1 MSCCIVPTKNRAQ
14 LKSLKLALKKHRKT
28 MKSSSETEA
37 LSIETIYKKYN
48 FFYFFNVV
56 LSETIV
62 FVIVKYLDAH
72 YKSQCFYSRT

>member
-28 MKSSSETEA
+28 MKSSSETQYRDY
-37 LSIETIYKKYN
+37 LQKIQ
-48 FFYFFNVV
+48 FFLFFNVV

>member
-1 MSCCIVPTKNRAQ
+1 
-14 LKSLKLALKKHRKT
+14 
-28 MKSSSETEA
+28 MKSSSETQYRDY
-37 LSIETIYKKYN
+37 LQKIQ
-48 FFYFFNVV
+48 FFLFFNVV